1 MIIPF
6 FCCIF
11 AKRDNKMN
19 VLMKEDLYE
28 LYLTGKSRK
37 YKDVERDHTLREGF
51 FRAVRIMTLVKDVA
65 ELRNYSYLHY
75 EQLKHEWSGY
85 SSIRLSNRFVHRL
98 IFMDTP
104 EGLEVELIEIDRTHY
119 GNEH

>member
-1 MIIPF
+1 MLYLCEKGQQDECADERRLVRIIPD
-6 FCCIF
+6 
-11 AKRDNKMN
+11 R
-19 VLMKEDLYE
+19 E
-28 LYLTGKSRK
+28 SRK

-65 ELRNYSYLHY
+65 ELRSYSYLHY

-98 IFMDTP
+98 IFMETP

-119 GNEH
+119 GNKH